1 MGRSRPPGL
10 RRVRLLPSLL
20 ALVFLAP
27 FLVGGAAAANQTET
41 AAPSGTPTAVDL
53 LARAS
58 RRLAETQ
65 SVHFRLDVEGETFV
79 DEGEEIRLV
88 EAEGDLQ
95 RPDRVATTFKAEVFT
110 RIITLNLITIG
121 DQTWTTNILTGDWEI
136 APPEFAY
143 RPAVLFD
150 NQEGIGPV
158 MGRVQDV
165 ELRGEEE
172 IDGRPAHHVV
182 ARVDE
187 SVIGPLT
194 YETMSGSPIT
204 VDLWIDRESDDLLRA
219 RLAEPPGV
227 SDDPATWTLD
237 LSEHGEQVAIEA
249 PV

>member
-1 MGRSRPPGL
+1 MDRSRYPGS
-10 RRVRLLPSLL
+10 RLLLSLL
-20 ALVFLAP
+20 ALSC
-27 FLVGGAAAANQTET
+27 LVPLVAGGTAGANEAVSATPSGAAAAI
-41 AAPSGTPTAVDL
+41 DL

-58 RRLAETQ
+58 RRLAETE
-65 SVHFRLDVEGETFV
+65 SMHFRLDVEGETFV
-79 DEGEEIRLV
+79 DEGESIRLL
-88 EAEGDLQ
+88 EAEGDLR
-95 RPDRVATTFKAEVFT
+95 RPDRVATAFKAEVFT
-110 RIITLNLITIG
+110 RVITLNLITIG
-121 DQTWTTNILTGDWEI
+121 DQTWTTNILTGEWEF

-143 RPAVLFD
+143 RPTVLFD

-172 IDGRPAHHVV
+172 IDGRPTLHVV

-187 SVIGPLT
+187 AVIGPLT

-204 VDLWIDRESDDLLRA
+204 VDLWIDQESDDLLRA
-219 RLAEPPGV
+219 RLAEPPTAG
-227 SDDPATWTLD
+227 DDPATWTLD

>member
-1 MGRSRPPGL
+1 MGRFRRPGAH
-10 RRVRLLPSLL
+10 RCRLLPSLL
-20 ALVFLAP
+20 ALVFLGP
-27 FLVGGAAAANQTET
+27 FLVGAAAANHAET
-41 AAPSGTPTAVDL
+41 ATPTGTSPALDL

-58 RRLAETQ
+58 HRLAETQ
-65 SVHFRLDVEGETFV
+65 SIHFRLDVEGETFV
-79 DEGEEIRLV
+79 DEGEEIRLI

-121 DQTWTTNILTGDWEI
+121 DQTWTTNILTGEWEI

-143 RPAVLFD
+143 RPTILFD

-172 IDGRPAHHVV
+172 IAGRPSHHVV

-219 RLAEPPGV
+219 RLAEPPSAG
-227 SDDPATWTLD
+227 DDPATWTLD